1 MALGEDLLKKLRKKF
16 EPATMIQFRYRTND
30 ISIQTDN
37 EGNAVKMFIGKMKE
51 DGMIRGDR
59 YVRNIIKDREG
70 RVIKDHWDRKG
81 SSS

>member
-16 EPATMIQFRYRTND
+16 EPAAMVKFRYRTND
-30 ISIQTDN
+30 IAVQTDN
-37 EGNAVKMFIGKMKE
+37 EGNAVKMFIGKLKE

-70 RVIKDHWDRKG
+70 KVIKDHWDRKG
-81 SSS
+81 TSS